1 MTEIGERGINLSGGQ
16 KARVALARTVYADAD
31 IYLLDDPLAA
41 VDAHVGQHL
50 FEQCILTLKKRNKC
64 IILVTNALQF
74 LRSSTSIVVLRE
86 GQIVESGSY
95 DDLLSSGYWLN
106 EMIKTHMDSSN
117 STSMSMEVSI
127 ITDIAQQ
134 SSIHTETDV
143 IINTPNI
150 PVTLDA
156 VDNALNDKMKLQS
169 DGLDEIEDMTN
180 VKPKQTLRLTESGKL
195 LTIED
200 KEVGDVGM
208 EVPYTSLT
216 FYFLLSWS
224 QDLIVTSSLFT
235 HQDVKK
241 KPKYLNFLTCHIY
254 FWPVSSYLTLP

>member
-95 DDLLSSGYWLN
+95 DDLLSTGYWLN
-106 EMIKTHMDSSN
+106 EMINTHNDSSN
-117 STSMSMEVSI
+117 SIGMSKEPSV
-127 ITDIAQQ
+127 ITDVAQL
-134 SSIHTETDV
+134 SSIHTETDAV
-143 IINTPNI
+143 MNSPADTIS
-150 PVTLDA
+150 LDA
-156 VDNALNDKMKLQS
+156 VDNALNDKMKLKT
-169 DGLDEIEDMTN
+169 DGLDEIEEITN
-180 VKPKQTLRLTESGKL
+180 VKPKQSLTLTESGKL
-195 LTIED
+195 LTIEE

-208 EVPYTSLT
+208 EVFYTLLNSPPVPPSPHT
-216 FYFLLSWS
+216 APVYFKWM
-224 QDLIVTSSLFT
+224 T
-235 HQDVKK
+235 
-241 KPKYLNFLTCHIY
+241 
-254 FWPVSSYLTLP
+254 